1 MNERMMMGDPRMMP
15 DGQGEC
21 VGANLLLNDHIHI
34 KRPMNAFMCW
44 AQIARRRLANEHPE
58 LRNTELS
65 KMLGQMWKELD
76 QEQKHPYI
84 KKAEHLRMK
93 HKSQYPNYKYR
104 PKRKRNSKYAI
115 VPSPEILQHSSS
127 QDYKLSHHPTYVC
140 NIVKEEN
147 VSSSDTP
154 PQSPDEILQAR
165 QKAAGYPQ
173 GVPFTYRT
181 PLSTMEL
188 LKDAAYQSAGYKYPY
203 YSTADLSHYAREVR
217 EDYYQHQL
225 YQHRGE
231 MVQQREMTSPSSV
244 LSPSH
249 FSSNSTV
256 EEELARQQALEAQW
270 NPVQHAKYLQSARP
284 YISPHNQHYTG
295 TTELSK
301 GKESAASLK
310 ISSIAFSPPPTPHT
324 PNDNQRACIQYAN
337 Q

>member
-1 MNERMMMGDPRMMP
+1 
-15 DGQGEC
+15 
-21 VGANLLLNDHIHI
+21 VGTSLLINDHIHI

-44 AQIARRRLANEHPE
+44 AQVARRRLANEHPE

-147 VSSSDTP
+147 VSSTDTP
-154 PQSPDEILQAR
+154 PHSPDEILQTR

-173 GVPFTYRT
+173 GMPFPYRT

-188 LKDAAYQSAGYKYPY
+188 LKDAAYQSASYKYPY

-225 YQHRGE
+225 YQQRGE
-231 MVQQREMTSPSSV
+231 MVQQRETVLTSPSHIVHRGDS
-244 LSPSH
+244 LTSPSH
-249 FSSNSTV
+249 FSPTSGSV

-270 NPVQHAKYLQSARP
+270 NPVQHAKYLQQARP
-284 YISPHNQHYTG
+284 YISPHNQPSAYG
-295 TTELSK
+295 PTEPSK

-310 ISSIAFSPPPTPHT
+310 ISSIAFSPPPTPA
-324 PNDNQRACIQYAN
+324 DNQRACIQYAN